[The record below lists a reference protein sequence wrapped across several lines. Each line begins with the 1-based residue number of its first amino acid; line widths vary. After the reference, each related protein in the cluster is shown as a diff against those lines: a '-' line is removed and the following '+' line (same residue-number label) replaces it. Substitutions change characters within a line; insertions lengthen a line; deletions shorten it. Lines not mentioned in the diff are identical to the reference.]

1 MTVAPA
7 PARLTERIDELL
19 TGFLAQQEP
28 SLLMRALQRFVLAG
42 GKRLR
47 PAFCYWGWHGVAK
60 QGSDDR
66 AVFTAGAA
74 LELFHC
80 FALIHD
86 DIIDGSALRRG
97 RPTVHEE
104 FATWHS
110 EHGWAGDPQLYGR
123 NAALLCGD
131 LCASLSV
138 ALFGQAVRQAGGPE
152 AASALFTVTRAEAIA
167 GEFLEITVQAQPPE
181 DPVERALQIA
191 RMKTARYSIAR
202 PLQIGAVLGGAAE
215 PVLAG
220 FGQFGE
226 LLGEAFQLRDDIL
239 GVFGDPA
246 QTGKSV
252 LDDLRQGKPTVL
264 LALTRARA
272 GQDAARTLA
281 SLVGQPDLDEAGAET
296 IREVMT
302 STGALDETEA
312 WITHSFDRA
321 TQVLESLPIGDQARE
336 NLRELANFAVCRRS

>member
-1 MTVAPA
+1 MTPGPA
-7 PARLTERIDELL
+7 GLAERIDETLAS
-19 TGFLAQQEP
+19 FLAQQEP
-28 SLLMRALQRFVLAG
+28 SLLTQALQRFVLAG

-47 PAFCYWGWHGVAK
+47 PAFCYWGWQSVA
-60 QGSDDR
+60 GPDADDG
-66 AVFTAGAA
+66 AVVTAGAA

-86 DIIDGSALRRG
+86 DIIDASSLRRG

-104 FATWHS
+104 FASWHAQQ
-110 EHGWAGDPQLYGR
+110 GWSGDPRSYGR

-131 LCASLSV
+131 LCASLAVS
-138 ALFGQAVRQAGGPE
+138 LFERTLGPP
-152 AASALFTVTRAEAIA
+152 AASELFTLTRTEAIA

-202 PLQIGAVLGGAAE
+202 PLQIGAVLGGGSKQ
-215 PVLAG
+215 LLDG
-220 FGQFGE
+220 FGKFGE

-246 QTGKSV
+246 QTGKST

-264 LALTRARA
+264 LALARARA
-272 GQDAARTLA
+272 DGQSANVLKELAGQADLDDDGAAR
-281 SLVGQPDLDEAGAET
+281 

-302 STGALDETEA
+302 STGALGETEA
-312 WITHSFDRA
+312 WIGHSFSRA
-321 TQVLESLPIGDQARE
+321 IQILDGLPITDLARE
-336 NLRELANFAVCRRS
+336 NLRELANFAICRRS